1 MTSILVKTLISTLTR
16 SHWKEI
22 VSLYDVSSLQLI
34 WYILIKLL
42 KVLAIR
48 CCIYP
53 CRCMST
59 HFPSVCVMRSND
71 LYVIDDLS
79 LDQWNTQNNP
89 SYFSGKPGVI
99 LNLHSFSVCLQVGF
113 LLLLLFCVHVCLVWF
128 FLNNS
133 SLFKVEI

>member
-1 MTSILVKTLISTLTR
+1 
-16 SHWKEI
+16 
-22 VSLYDVSSLQLI
+22 
-34 WYILIKLL
+34 
-42 KVLAIR
+42 
-48 CCIYP
+48 
-53 CRCMST
+53 MST

-79 LDQWNTQNNP
+79 LDQWNTQINP

-99 LNLHSFSVCLQVGF
+99 LNLHSFSVCLQVF
-113 LLLLLFCVHVCLVWF
+113 FVVVVVLCACVFGVI